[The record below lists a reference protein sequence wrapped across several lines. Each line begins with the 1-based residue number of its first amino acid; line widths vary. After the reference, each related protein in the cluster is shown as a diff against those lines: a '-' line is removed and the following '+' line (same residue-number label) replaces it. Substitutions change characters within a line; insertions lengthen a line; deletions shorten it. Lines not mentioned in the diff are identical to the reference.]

1 MSENVPT
8 EVCDVEGPFDDAAVL
23 MHLRDLVSE
32 LLTECTD
39 AKTTGN
45 SGCGCGS
52 ADVEF
57 DLNGVKF
64 TVSISLSEDDD
75 VEH

>member
-1 MSENVPT
+1 MTEPTPVEDVAAPFEDSEI
-8 EVCDVEGPFDDAAVL
+8 L
-23 MHLRDLVSE
+23 MLLRKMISGLITD
-32 LLTECTD
+32 CTD
-39 AKTTGN
+39 AKETGN

-57 DLNGVKF
+57 DLDGVVF
-64 TVSISLSEDDD
+64 TVSISLSGDDD

>member
-1 MSENVPT
+1 MN
-8 EVCDVEGPFDDAAVL
+8 EVKIIEDDGPFDDAPVL
-23 MHLRDLVSE
+23 MHLRDMISG

-57 DLNGVKF
+57 DLNGLKF